1 MPTGIFSLIEEKG
14 DFMKQIRIEDFI
26 KYKYLSGL
34 IANARQTHSAY
45 LVSMANV
52 DSNEYHHQLCVY
64 DGEKHQK
71 IASLKSKSHFI
82 WVQDDLLYQY
92 AASKREEKLFKEEKR
107 TLYYRYDFLKKSN
120 ELAYNIPFPAQI
132 IKVLSQNTLLLSS
145 FLSPE
150 MHQLYQIDEKMRK
163 AFLKKEKEKEA
174 FEEINEIPFYSNGQ
188 GFISQKR
195 NQLLIYNLETQSIY
209 PISDLDFNVG
219 IIKVSLD
226 QKKIYYTGQPHFEV
240 KRLTSGVYVYDIET
254 KETETLLLPGD
265 FSIKNIYL
273 LEHKIILALSDM
285 TLFGINQNPDF
296 YELKDRELILIH
308 RFGKSLG
315 NTIGSDVRL
324 LPNPQ
329 DVIFEKHLYFVSTVD
344 DHSDIL
350 KMDSKGTIEK
360 YVSFKG
366 SVDGIAWM
374 NHELYCVGLY
384 QQKLQEMYKISS
396 NLRQVKKVSNHNN
409 VHKDHYL
416 AVPKQLTFKT
426 KEHTIKGWIL
436 YPKDYHPDYK
446 YPAILNIH
454 GGPKTVY
461 GTVYYHEMQVWA
473 NLGYFVC
480 FLNPRGSDGK
490 GDQFADIRGKYG
502 TIDYQDIMAF
512 MNLALEK
519 EPSIEGQQ
527 LFVTGG
533 SYGGFMTNW
542 IIGHTDKFKA
552 AATQRSI
559 SNWLSFHGTSDIG
572 FYFSKDQTAGHP
584 IDDTDNLWNQ
594 SPIKYVKKMTTPLL
608 IIHSDQDYRCPIEQG
623 MQLFTLLKEQ
633 GTKTKFVW
641 FKGENH
647 ELSRSGK
654 PLSRIKR
661 LEEIT
666 SWFESFREPLEVK

>member
-1 MPTGIFSLIEEKG
+1 
-14 DFMKQIRIEDFI
+14 MKQIMIEDFL
-26 KYKYLSGL
+26 KFKYLSGL
-34 IANARQTHSAY
+34 IANFRQTQFAY
-45 LVSMANV
+45 LVSMAQV
-52 DSNEYHHQLCVY
+52 ESNEYHHQLYVY
-64 DGEKHQK
+64 DGQKHQK
-71 IASLKSKSHFI
+71 IVSLKSKNHFI
-82 WVQDDLLYQY
+82 WDQDDLLYQY
-92 AASKREEKLFKEEKR
+92 AANKSEEKRFKDEKR
-107 TLYYRYDFLKKSN
+107 TLYYRYNSSN
-120 ELAYNIPFPAQI
+120 QLNQLAYDIPFPAQI
-132 IKVLSQNTLLLSS
+132 IKVLSQNMLLLSS
-145 FLSPE
+145 FLTPE
-150 MHQLYQIDEKMRK
+150 MHQLYQIEEKMRK

-174 FEEINEIPFYSNGQ
+174 FEEINEIPFYFNGQ

-195 NQLLIYNLETQSIY
+195 NQLLIYNVETQSIY
-209 PISDLDFNVG
+209 PITDLNFNVG
-219 IIKVSLD
+219 MSKVSVD
-226 QKKIYYTGQPHFEV
+226 HKKIYYTGQPNFEV

-285 TLFGINQNPDF
+285 SVFGINQNPDF

-308 RFGKSLG
+308 RFGQSLG

-329 DVIFEKHLYFVSTVD
+329 DVISGTYLYFVSTVD

-350 KMDSKGTIEK
+350 KMDSKGNMEK
-360 YVSFKG
+360 HFSFKG
-366 SVDGIAWM
+366 SIDGIAWM
-374 NHELYCVGLY
+374 NHELYCVKLY
-384 QQKLQEMYKISS
+384 QQKLQEIYKVSS
-396 NLRQVKKVSNHNN
+396 ESRRIKKVSNHNRF
-409 VHKDHYL
+409 HKNHYL
-416 AVPKQLTFKT
+416 AVPKKLTFKT
-426 KEHTIKGWIL
+426 KEHTIKGWML

-480 FLNPRGSDGK
+480 FLNPRGGDGK
-490 GDQFADIRGKYG
+490 GDLFADIRGKYG
-502 TIDYQDIMAF
+502 TIDYQDIMDF
-512 MNLALEK
+512 MDLALEK
-519 EPSIEGQQ
+519 EPSIDHKQ

-542 IIGHTDKFKA
+542 IIGHTNRFKA

-584 IDDTDNLWNQ
+584 IDETESLWNQ
-594 SPIKYVKKMTTPLL
+594 SPIKYVKKMKTPLL

-661 LEEIT
+661 LHEIT
-666 SWFESFREPLEVK
+666 SWFESFKEPLEVK